1 MLTVEEIVTSERRSC
16 VLELELERLLE
27 DKYCSRAG
35 SSHYVR
41 VCKRISSIK
50 RELNK
55 LYKIGSGLSDGYYE
69 CVFDDQSNRL
79 SLGNGNYVVIIPRI
93 DY

>member
-1 MLTVEEIVTSERRSC
+1 MTGVQTCALPICFPVTIC
-16 VLELELERLLE
+16 RL
-27 DKYCSRAG
+27 
-35 SSHYVR
+35 
-41 VCKRISSIK
+41 CKRISVVK

-69 CVFDDQSNRL
+69 CVFEDQNNRL